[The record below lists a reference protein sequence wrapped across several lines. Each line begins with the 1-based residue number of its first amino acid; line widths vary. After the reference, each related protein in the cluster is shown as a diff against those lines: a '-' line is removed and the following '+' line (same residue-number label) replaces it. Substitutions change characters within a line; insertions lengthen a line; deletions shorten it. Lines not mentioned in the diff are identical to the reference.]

1 MEKASQGRP
10 ASVRKT
16 ATRSSSVNYSKNEYV
31 QGNAV
36 RVPDVKTAILEQPRK
51 QTSQRVQK
59 NREKVF
65 HMSVGYVMFLS
76 VALLV
81 SALVLIVYINL
92 QAQISTSVQNISML
106 ESKLNGLKLENDEE
120 YNRIVTSIDLD
131 EIKRIA
137 IEELGMTYASQGQI
151 IELDK
156 EGSDY
161 VRQYSQ
167 IP

>member
-1 MEKASQGRP
+1 MEKASHGRP
-10 ASVRKT
+10 VSVKKT
-16 ATRSSSVNYSKNEYV
+16 ATRSSSVNNRKNEYV
-31 QGNAV
+31 QGNVV
-36 RVPDVKTAILEQPRK
+36 RQLDVKTDILEQPLKKPSKRI
-51 QTSQRVQK
+51 QK

-65 HMSVGYVMFLS
+65 HMSIGYVIFLS
-76 VALLV
+76 AMLFLSAVVLL
-81 SALVLIVYINL
+81 LYINL
-92 QAQISTSVQNISML
+92 QTQISTSVQNISML

-120 YNRIVTSIDLD
+120 YNRIVTSVDLE

-137 IEELGMTYASQGQI
+137 LEELGMTYASQGQI
-151 IELDK
+151 IVLDN

>member
-1 MEKASQGRP
+1 M
-10 ASVRKT
+10 
-16 ATRSSSVNYSKNEYV
+16 
-31 QGNAV
+31 
-36 RVPDVKTAILEQPRK
+36 DVKTDILEQPLKKPSKRI
-51 QTSQRVQK
+51 QK

-65 HMSVGYVMFLS
+65 HMSIGYVMFLS
-76 VALLV
+76 AALFL
-81 SALVLIVYINL
+81 SALVLLLYINL

-120 YNRIVTSIDLD
+120 YNRIVTSVDLE

-151 IELDK
+151 IVLDN